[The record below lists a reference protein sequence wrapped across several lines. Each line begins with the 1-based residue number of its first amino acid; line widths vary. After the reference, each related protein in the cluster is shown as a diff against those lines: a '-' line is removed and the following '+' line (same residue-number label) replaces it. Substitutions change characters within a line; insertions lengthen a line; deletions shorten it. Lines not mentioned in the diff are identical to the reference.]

1 MNIAILGVIII
12 IINRLDCS
20 IIKKDNVFQSEAER
34 GIFLKKLQSSILSG
48 PEEGVQS
55 LTWSEILADVWVNTM
70 KIFLFQ
76 TSNVVNETQQ
86 VKTYQTENISF
97 ITKFCGKVLDV
108 YKRYVYDNIFSSKFE
123 DVTVKTTSEISTY
136 NIDIQLNEAERA
148 KDPKEDFEIITIN
161 PDFEI
166 IGTEYHGKLCEDCK
180 EDTNVQDD
188 YKTVKEDCP
197 VGLKRD
203 AKGNC
208 VDPKPSNFIL
218 SVPYQCPIGY
228 RADWFGYCRMIF

>member
-12 IINRLDCS
+12 LISRLDSS
-20 IIKKDNVFQSEAER
+20 IIKKDNAFQSEDER
-34 GIFLKKLQSSILSG
+34 GIFLRKLQSSIRSG

-55 LTWSEILADVWVNTM
+55 LTWSEILADVLVNRV

-76 TSNVVNETQQ
+76 TPNIVNETQQ
-86 VKTYQTENISF
+86 VKTYPTENISF
-97 ITKFCGKVLDV
+97 ITKFCGKVLDL
-108 YKRYVYDNIFSSKFE
+108 YKRYVYDNIFSSTFK
-123 DVTVKTTSEISTY
+123 DITVKTTSESSTY
-136 NIDIQLNEAERA
+136 NINIQLHEAERS
-148 KDPKEDFEIITIN
+148 KDPKEDLEIIAID
-161 PDFEI
+161 PDVEI
-166 IGTEYHGKLCEDCK
+166 IGPEYHGKFCEDCK
-180 EDTNVQDD
+180 EDSNEQDD

-208 VDPKPSNFIL
+208 VDPKSSNFIL
-218 SVPYQCPIGY
+218 SVPYQCPSGY